1 MNPKQLN
8 KLLLP
13 KVVLTL
19 MSSNYFSTDPEIIKI
34 NFDYSRLFFQTIA
47 EAELIQLNKELI
59 NNYSHLA
66 SEDEHLLFAGYAIVK
81 LHKSDLKVIQDFE
94 ERCGCI
100 RQVSDIISVFDFSN
114 LKLNLKETS

>member
-34 NFDYSRLFFQTIA
+34 NFDYSRLFFQTMT

-66 SEDEHLLFAGYAIVK
+66 SEDEHLLFASCAIVK

-94 ERCGCI
+94 ERHGCI

-114 LKLNLKETS
+114 LKLNLKETA

>member
-1 MNPKQLN
+1 
-8 KLLLP
+8 
-13 KVVLTL
+13 

-34 NFDYSRLFFQTIA
+34 NFDYSRLFFQTMT
-47 EAELIQLNKELI
+47 ETESTQLSKELI

-94 ERCGCI
+94 ERYGCI
-100 RQVSDIISVFDFSN
+100 RQVSGIISVFDYSN
-114 LKLNLKETS
+114 LKLNLKEAL